1 MKKIAK
7 NKKAYFNYEIIEEIE
22 VGIVLEGNEVK
33 SLRNSACSLNESYAK
48 IDRSGFEI
56 FVINMTIDNYKYSS
70 TTDYNPK
77 RKRKLLLH
85 KREIIRLLRKTE
97 EKNLTMVPLNIF
109 FNNRNIAK
117 ITLGIVRG
125 KKQYDKREQIKRRDF
140 EREQGR
146 TAKYSH

>member
-7 NKKAYFNYEIIEEIE
+7 NKKAYFNYEIVEEIE

-48 IDRSGFEI
+48 IDRSSFEI

-85 KREIIRLLRKTE
+85 KREIVRLLRKTE
-97 EKNLTMVPLNIF
+97 EKNLTMVPLSIF

-146 TAKYSH
+146 AAKYSH